1 MASPVSKRLQLR
13 VLDVL
18 RTADTPLKTSEVAML
33 VNRSYEATRQA
44 LELVGAERVD
54 TSFPTEWIISSAHTP
69 AHIQRVPSKYEDT
82 EYTIGAAIYDAPV
95 AMWNANRQNLAKSIA
110 DLDIS
115 PDDDPKA
122 IALRLGNG
130 AGTMAHLAYKLSE
143 YATRPDWYEALSK
156 EG

>member
-54 TSFPTEWIISSAHTP
+54 TSYPTEWTISGSATP

-82 EYTIGAAIYDAPV
+82 EYTIGAAVYDAPV

-110 DLDIS
+110 DLDIN

>member
-1 MASPVSKRLQLR
+1 MSAPVSKRLQLR

-54 TSFPTEWIISSAHTP
+54 TSFPTEWIIDSAHTP
-69 AHIQRVPSKYEDT
+69 AGLQRVPSKYSDT
-82 EYTIGAAIYDAPV
+82 DFIVGAMPYATPV
-95 AMWNANRQNLAKSIA
+95 AVWNEAKAALGKSISE
-110 DLDIS
+110 LDIT
-115 PDDDPKA
+115 PDADPA
-122 IALRLGNG
+122 EVALKIGNVVSS
-130 AGTMAHLAYKLSE
+130 MAYLSYKLNE
-143 YATRPDWYEALSK
+143 HATRPDWYDALSK

>member
-54 TSFPTEWIISSAHTP
+54 TSFPTEWTISGSTTP

-82 EYTIGAAIYDAPV
+82 EYTIGAAVYDAPV

-130 AGTMAHLAYKLSE
+130 AGTMAHLAYKLAE